1 MIKFFKEFGLYTL
14 VILLIYSWIEYNY
27 FLININDE
35 RFNGF
40 VVSSIFLSVLFTIIT
55 CFMPY
60 IMLYGKRTKEFI
72 DKIIKSDKVKKIT
85 YYIISIA
92 TNYYIISTLIE
103 IKNKYN

>member
-14 VILLIYSWIEYNY
+14 VIFLIYSWIEYNY

-40 VVSSIFLSVLFTIIT
+40 VVSSIFSSVLSTIIT

-60 IMLYGKRTKEFI
+60 VMLYGKRTKEFI

>member
-14 VILLIYSWIEYNY
+14 LIFLIYSWIEYNY